1 MGFLYSE
8 IGNSILAIEQASK
21 VLTKQ
26 HDHYKALFILA
37 KENYKLQKYEK
48 ALEVIDVGLN
58 FCLELKI

>member
-1 MGFLYSE
+1 M
-8 IGNSILAIEQASK
+8 AIEQASK

-26 HDHYKALFILA
+26 HDRYKALFILA